1 MAKGLPYLLPR
12 ADKTVSH
19 KLGGLKKKKELY
31 SLIVVEIRSPKINT
45 LGLVP
50 SRGSQEESISLIL
63 QL

>member
-31 SLIVVEIRSPKINT
+31 SLIVVEIRSPK
-45 LGLVP
+45 
-50 SRGSQEESISLIL
+50 SRCQQDEFLLEDL
-63 QL
+63 